1 MIWGYLHFRNP
12 HTSQTALYHCPLL
25 LKPKPPIAEAFME
38 ARNKEIEG
46 DFAVSDGGGG
56 TGCLRYKEP
65 PEP

>member
-1 MIWGYLHFRNP
+1 
-12 HTSQTALYHCPLL
+12 
-25 LKPKPPIAEAFME
+25 ME

-56 TGCLRYKEP
+56 TGYLKYKEP